1 MCSNTDKQ
9 TDKQNKKPY
18 YEIQDIFNLYAD
30 DYIKNNKI
38 TTEQKR
44 AITSIVNC
52 RTSALGYNA
61 RQCSDCKNIEF
72 SYNSCRNR
80 NCPKCQGQKRFQWIK
95 DRMKTTL
102 DFPYYH
108 TVFTVPNQLFD
119 IAIFN
124 QKIFYNLLFK
134 CASDTLKQFAQE
146 LKWWDLKN
154 TDYNDDNKPDIKLSF
169 FGILHTWG
177 QTLVYHP
184 HIHFIVAGAGIIND
198 EIIEPKYNSKFLFP
212 VKAMSKVFRG
222 KLIQGIKKA
231 YYKNELQLDN
241 RFYNVGFFENFID
254 NIVNR
259 KWVVYSK
266 SQFQSSAKIV
276 EYMSRYTHRTA
287 ISNSRII
294 SISQTTHRDST
305 SLHDNNI
312 IRFKYK
318 DYKDNSKQKIMKLT
332 ANEFIKRFLY
342 HIPPKR
348 YYKIRYYGVSQKLS
362 TIKNKKVIIQNHTKE
377 NIQEQNSLI
386 KPTKPKCKKC
396 QCTISEVI
404 VVVNGDNKIV
414 QGLMTPTILNLKKE
428 INFNDST

>member
-1 MCSNTDKQ
+1 
-9 TDKQNKKPY
+9 
-18 YEIQDIFNLYAD
+18 L
-30 DYIKNNKI
+30 
-38 TTEQKR
+38 
-44 AITSIVNC
+44 
-52 RTSALGYNA
+52 
-61 RQCSDCKNIEF
+61 
-72 SYNSCRNR
+72 
-80 NCPKCQGQKRFQWIK
+80 
-95 DRMKTTL
+95 
-102 DFPYYH
+102 
-108 TVFTVPNQLFD
+108 
-119 IAIFN
+119 
-124 QKIFYNLLFK
+124 
-134 CASDTLKQFAQE
+134 
-146 LKWWDLKN
+146 
-154 TDYNDDNKPDIKLSF
+154 
-169 FGILHTWG
+169 G

-198 EIIEPKYNSKFLFP
+198 EIVEPKYNSKFLFP

-231 YYKNELQLDN
+231 YYKNELQLDDKFN
-241 RFYNVGFFENFID
+241 NVGFFENFID

-294 SISQTTHRDST
+294 SIN
-305 SLHDNNI
+305 NNI

-348 YYKIRYYGVSQKLS
+348 YYRIRYYGVIQKLS
-362 TIKNKKVIIQNHTKE
+362 TIKNKKIIIQNHTKE

-386 KPTKPKCKKC
+386 KPIEPKCKKC
-396 QCTISEVI
+396 QCTTSEVI